1 MTVLRISHSCLLG
14 DKGICTLK
22 DMLNMFEIVVV
33 VLCLAAVLAIPIT
46 GIALLCRIRLSPTA
60 ANVMSNGSNVS
71 NGSDMPNHFS
81 AVKIFSSCMAIAAI
95 YMLTAYQGFGGYL
108 IIVLFPL
115 SMVWLKLSWPRA
127 IVFSLFAWTFL
138 MCTNLLLVFF
148 TIFGG
153 QFMSQ

>member
-1 MTVLRISHSCLLG
+1 
-14 DKGICTLK
+14 
-22 DMLNMFEIVVV
+22 MFEIVVV

-60 ANVMSNGSNVS
+60 AHPMSNL
-71 NGSDMPNHFS
+71 S
-81 AVKIFSSCMAIAAI
+81 AVKIFSRCVAIAAI
-95 YMLTAYQGFGGYL
+95 YILTAYQGFGGYL

-138 MCTNLLLVFF
+138 MCANLLLAFV

-153 QFMSQ
+153 QFMS

>member
-1 MTVLRISHSCLLG
+1 MTVLRISYSCLPE

-46 GIALLCRIRLSPTA
+46 GIALLCRIRMSPTA
-60 ANVMSNGSNVS
+60 TNVMSNGSD
-71 NGSDMPNHFS
+71 GSDMPDLPNHLS
-81 AVKIFSSCMAIAAI
+81 AIKIFSRCMAIAAI
-95 YMLTAYQGFGGYL
+95 YILTAYQGYGGYL

-115 SMVWLKLSWPRA
+115 SLVWLKLSWPRA

-138 MCTNLLLVFF
+138 MCANLLLAFF
-148 TIFGG
+148 TIFGL

>member
-1 MTVLRISHSCLLG
+1 
-14 DKGICTLK
+14 
-22 DMLNMFEIVVV
+22 MFEIVVV

-60 ANVMSNGSNVS
+60 AHAMS
-71 NGSDMPNHFS
+71 NGSDMPDHLS
-81 AVKIFSSCMAIAAI
+81 AVKIFSRCVAIAAI
-95 YMLTAYQGFGGYL
+95 YILTAYQGFGGYL

-138 MCTNLLLVFF
+138 MCANLLLAFF
-148 TIFGG
+148 TIFSG
-153 QFMSQ
+153 QIMSQ

>member
-1 MTVLRISHSCLLG
+1 
-14 DKGICTLK
+14 
-22 DMLNMFEIVVV
+22 MLNMFEIVVV
-33 VLCLAAVLAIPIT
+33 VLCLAAVLAVPIT

-60 ANVMSNGSNVS
+60 ANVMSNGSDMP
-71 NGSDMPNHFS
+71 DMPNHLS
-81 AVKIFSSCMAIAAI
+81 AVKIFSRCMAIAAI
-95 YMLTAYQGFGGYL
+95 YMLTAYQGLGGYL

-138 MCTNLLLVFF
+138 MCANLLLAFF

>member
-1 MTVLRISHSCLLG
+1 
-14 DKGICTLK
+14 
-22 DMLNMFEIVVV
+22 MFEIVVV
-33 VLCLAAVLAIPIT
+33 VLCLAAVLAVPIT

-60 ANVMSNGSNVS
+60 ANVMSNGSDMP
-71 NGSDMPNHFS
+71 DMPNHLS
-81 AVKIFSSCMAIAAI
+81 AVKIFSRCMAIAAI
-95 YMLTAYQGFGGYL
+95 YMLTAYQGLGGYL

-138 MCTNLLLVFF
+138 MCANLLLAFF